1 VFNKSNTNVFLINTV
16 NNMANTLNEML
27 SFRLSKTDKEIIEQ
41 LAKEKEISVG
51 RLLRQLT
58 SKN

>member
-1 VFNKSNTNVFLINTV
+1 MENKLSQ
-16 NNMANTLNEML
+16 ML
-27 SFRLSKTDKEIIEQ
+27 SFRLSKTDREIIEQ
-41 LAKEKEISVG
+41 LAKEKKISVG